1 MVTSRER
8 ARCSPPGISH
18 RLCAAEGRQ
27 PPNERIAVPDR
38 KLSPCARQTE
48 AEIEDYYRNQPE
60 GSAAVVRRTHGGVL
74 TYQITAFGLRRTCT
88 GRINVEGVGDFY
100 MKSGKNC
107 WEPTGQTRL
116 VVPTEEVLAWAAENP
131 RGQMGVSIYAD
142 EPFWRK
148 PGST

>member
-1 MVTSRER
+1 M
-8 ARCSPPGISH
+8 
-18 RLCAAEGRQ
+18 
-27 PPNERIAVPDR
+27 PDR

-48 AEIEDYYRNQPE
+48 AEIENYYRTQPE
-60 GSAAVVRRTHGGVL
+60 GSPAVVRRTHGGIL
-74 TYQITAFGLRRTCT
+74 TYQVTTFVLRRTRS
-88 GRINVEGVGDFY
+88 GRINVEGAGDFY

-116 VVPTEEVLAWAAENP
+116 VVPTDDVLAWAARNP

-148 PGST
+148 GRAT

>member
-1 MVTSRER
+1 M
-8 ARCSPPGISH
+8 
-18 RLCAAEGRQ
+18 
-27 PPNERIAVPDR
+27 PDR
-38 KLSPCARQTE
+38 KLSPCARQAE
-48 AEIEDYYRNQPE
+48 AEIENYYRNQPE
-60 GSAAVVRRTHGGVL
+60 GSPAVVRRTHGGIL
-74 TYQITAFGLRRTCT
+74 TYQITTFGLRRTGT

-116 VVPTEEVLAWAAENP
+116 VVPTDEVLAWAAENP

-148 PGST
+148 PRST

>member
-1 MVTSRER
+1 M
-8 ARCSPPGISH
+8 
-18 RLCAAEGRQ
+18 
-27 PPNERIAVPDR
+27 PDR

-48 AEIEDYYRNQPE
+48 AEIENYYRNQPE
-60 GSAAVVRRTHGGVL
+60 GSPAVVRRTHGGIL
-74 TYQITAFGLRRTCT
+74 TYQITTFGLRRTRS
-88 GRINVEGVGDFY
+88 GRINVEGVGDFF

-116 VVPTEEVLAWAAENP
+116 VVPTDEVLAWAAENP

-148 PGST
+148 PRSN

>member
-1 MVTSRER
+1 
-8 ARCSPPGISH
+8 
-18 RLCAAEGRQ
+18 
-27 PPNERIAVPDR
+27 
-38 KLSPCARQTE
+38 
-48 AEIEDYYRNQPE
+48 
-60 GSAAVVRRTHGGVL
+60 
-74 TYQITAFGLRRTCT
+74 
-88 GRINVEGVGDFY
+88 